1 MNFWYKDTSEQITGL
16 KASNGTSGIVNLSWD
31 SVSAN
36 DVDGYQVWRS
46 DSDQGK
52 YTLLKSTT
60 DCSYTDT
67 TAEGGK
73 VYQYKVR
80 CYWTIGGNAYYG
92 TFSSPVSVITSLEK
106 VAGIATQ
113 TRTETSLGLSWEET
127 QGAVGYQIYQY
138 SAASSQYE
146 MAADVGDGSTSY
158 TISGLTGANEYKFK
172 IRAYEKNNDHV
183 LPGRFSDVYSDV
195 TLPGQVDLTNVSATG
210 TSSVKLTW
218 QTVDG
223 ITGYMIYRLD
233 TADGKYKQVAT
244 VKSAQTLF
252 YTDQKLAAGKT
263 YKYKVCAYKTYKD
276 KNYKGAY
283 STEKQVKI
291 KKTEKPAKV
300 KTIKLSTKDAAVT
313 VQWSKVSGATGYQ
326 VYRLN
331 TKTGKYTKI
340 AAVKGTSYRNTK
352 LKKGATY
359 RYKVRA
365 YKTVNKK
372 NYYGAFSNTTAI
384 KVK

>member
-1 MNFWYKDTSEQITGL
+1 
-16 KASNGTSGIVNLSWD
+16 
-31 SVSAN
+31 
-36 DVDGYQVWRS
+36 
-46 DSDQGK
+46 
-52 YTLLKSTT
+52 
-60 DCSYTDT
+60 
-67 TAEGGK
+67 
-73 VYQYKVR
+73 
-80 CYWTIGGNAYYG
+80 
-92 TFSSPVSVITSLEK
+92 
-106 VAGIATQ
+106 
-113 TRTETSLGLSWEET
+113 
-127 QGAVGYQIYQY
+127 
-138 SAASSQYE
+138 
-146 MAADVGDGSTSY
+146 
-158 TISGLTGANEYKFK
+158 
-172 IRAYEKNNDHV
+172 
-183 LPGRFSDVYSDV
+183 
-195 TLPGQVDLTNVSATG
+195 
-210 TSSVKLTW
+210 
-218 QTVDG
+218 
-223 ITGYMIYRLD
+223 MIYRLD

-352 LKKGATY
+352 LKN

>member
-1 MNFWYKDTSEQITGL
+1 M
-16 KASNGTSGIVNLSWD
+16 
-31 SVSAN
+31 
-36 DVDGYQVWRS
+36 
-46 DSDQGK
+46 
-52 YTLLKSTT
+52 
-60 DCSYTDT
+60 
-67 TAEGGK
+67 
-73 VYQYKVR
+73 
-80 CYWTIGGNAYYG
+80 
-92 TFSSPVSVITSLEK
+92 
-106 VAGIATQ
+106 
-113 TRTETSLGLSWEET
+113 
-127 QGAVGYQIYQY
+127 
-138 SAASSQYE
+138 
-146 MAADVGDGSTSY
+146 
-158 TISGLTGANEYKFK
+158 
-172 IRAYEKNNDHV
+172 
-183 LPGRFSDVYSDV
+183 
-195 TLPGQVDLTNVSATG
+195 
-210 TSSVKLTW
+210 KLTW

-233 TADGKYKQVAT
+233 TATGKYKQIAT

-263 YKYKVCAYKTYKD
+263 YKYKVSAYKTYKD
-276 KNYKGAY
+276 KNYRGAY
-283 STEKQVKI
+283 STEKQVNNQ
-291 KKTEKPAKV
+291 KTEKPANPAKV

-372 NYYGAFSNTTAI
+372 NYYGDIQTPQQL
-384 KVK
+384 K

>member
-1 MNFWYKDTSEQITGL
+1 M
-16 KASNGTSGIVNLSWD
+16 
-31 SVSAN
+31 
-36 DVDGYQVWRS
+36 
-46 DSDQGK
+46 
-52 YTLLKSTT
+52 
-60 DCSYTDT
+60 
-67 TAEGGK
+67 
-73 VYQYKVR
+73 
-80 CYWTIGGNAYYG
+80 
-92 TFSSPVSVITSLEK
+92 
-106 VAGIATQ
+106 
-113 TRTETSLGLSWEET
+113 
-127 QGAVGYQIYQY
+127 
-138 SAASSQYE
+138 
-146 MAADVGDGSTSY
+146 
-158 TISGLTGANEYKFK
+158 
-172 IRAYEKNNDHV
+172 
-183 LPGRFSDVYSDV
+183 

-313 VQWSKVSGATGYQ
+313 VQWSKVSRATGYQ

-352 LKKGATY
+352 LKKGQPI
-359 RYKVRA
+359 
-365 YKTVNKK
+365 
-372 NYYGAFSNTTAI
+372 AI
-384 KVK
+384 RSAHTKR

>member
-1 MNFWYKDTSEQITGL
+1 M
-16 KASNGTSGIVNLSWD
+16 
-31 SVSAN
+31 
-36 DVDGYQVWRS
+36 
-46 DSDQGK
+46 
-52 YTLLKSTT
+52 
-60 DCSYTDT
+60 
-67 TAEGGK
+67 
-73 VYQYKVR
+73 R

-92 TFSSPVSVITSLEK
+92 TFSSPASVTTLPKKVS
-106 VAGIATQ
+106 GIATQ
-113 TRTETSLGLSWEET
+113 TRTETSLGLSWKQT
-127 QGAVGYQIYQY
+127 QGAAGYQIYQY
-138 SAASSQYE
+138 SAASDQYE
-146 MAADVGDGSTSY
+146 MVADVEGESTSY
-158 TISGLTGANEYKFK
+158 TVSGLTGATEYKFK
-172 IRAYEKNNDHV
+172 IRAYEKNNDNV
-183 LPGRFSDVYSDV
+183 LAGSFSDVYSDV
-195 TLPGQVDLTNVSATG
+195 TLPGQVNLTNVSATG

-218 QTVDG
+218 KAVDG
-223 ITGYMIYRLD
+223 VTGYMIYRLD
-233 TADGKYKQVAT
+233 TATGEYRQIAT
-244 VKSAQTLF
+244 VKSARTLF
-252 YTDQKLAAGKT
+252 YSDQKLAVGKT
-263 YKYKVCAYKTYKD
+263 YTYKVSAYKTYRN
-276 KNYKGAY
+276 KNYRGAY
-283 STEKQVKI
+283 SAEKQVTT
-291 KKTEKPAKV
+291 KKAEKPANPAKV